1 MRKYGNSNVW
11 KYFTDLFDYLPL
23 TALVDGQIFCLHGGL
38 SPSID
43 SLDHIR
49 SLDRIQ
55 EVPHEG
61 RFEKPVYLIWAQVND
76 FNEFSVLL
84 FSIRDKNL
92 LLICLDYILRHFSL
106 FGTLIYAAIRGF

>member
-1 MRKYGNSNVW
+1 MYGFYDECLRKYGNSNVW

-49 SLDRIQ
+49 SLDRLQ

-61 RFEKPVYLIWAQVND
+61 NYFLSKFIQILIVQ
-76 FNEFSVLL
+76 F
-84 FSIRDKNL
+84 
-92 LLICLDYILRHFSL
+92 LDDLNTFL
-106 FGTLIYAAIRGF
+106 